1 MSLRARRPNADEVG
15 FQLAP
20 MIDMT
25 FLLLIFFM
33 VTTRITDQQRLVEID
48 LPVARHAAIP
58 EDLSD
63 REVINLDSAGG
74 IFLGE
79 RPADMP
85 ALKDFLRHR
94 YIEFPPLRLY
104 IRADR
109 QTPARRIKEIMAAAA
124 EAGALE
130 VIFGSHKEAD

>member
-1 MSLRARRPNADEVG
+1 
-15 FQLAP
+15 

-33 VTTRITDQQRLVEID
+33 VTTRITDQQRLMEVD
-48 LPVARHAAIP
+48 LPIVRHAAIP

-63 REVINLDSAGG
+63 REIINLDPTGG

-85 ALKDFLRHR
+85 ALKDFLRRR

-109 QTPARRIKEIMAAAA
+109 RTPARRIKEVMTAAA

-130 VIFGSHKEAD
+130 VIFGSQKQRD